1 MNQPTGSSHLSYT
14 LGFLSAVGGLSG
26 FIKTGS
32 KPSLIA
38 GLGIGS
44 LYIYGGYLINVGVF
58 LSNLLFIFLI
68 MSSPSSDF
76 DLLVETNFSS
86 EMQNGQSEVGHKVN
100 VSAAVL
106 LAGAMVPRYLKT
118 KKIWPA
124 GVMGAAGLMSLLYEG
139 KKSLEWM

>member
-14 LGFLSAVGGLSG
+14 LGFLSAVGGLSE

-44 LYIYGGYLINVGVF
+44 LYIYGGYLIN
-58 LSNLLFIFLI
+58 
-68 MSSPSSDF
+68 
-76 DLLVETNFSS
+76 
-86 EMQNGQSEVGHKVN
+86 NGQSEVGHKVN